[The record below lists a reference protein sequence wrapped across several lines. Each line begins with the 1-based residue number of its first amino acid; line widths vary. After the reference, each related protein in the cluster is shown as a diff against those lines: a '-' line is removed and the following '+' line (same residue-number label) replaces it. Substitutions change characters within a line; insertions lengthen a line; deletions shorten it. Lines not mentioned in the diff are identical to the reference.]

1 MSNLTTS
8 KEFSETRS
16 TLFKTSLSIS
26 SSTWRTTSNYVANTT
41 SQVRRRSSILLITAN
56 VPQSTSSKLHSLSS
70 ASFPSIAVSDD
81 SSLASHV
88 SPSKIS
94 SQSLIFFST
103 GNHSFSQTQTSE
115 SHISSHVYSSVFES
129 ANFSSPAKPFTS
141 SILLDVSSLLASD
154 STALGPNYSTSA
166 TSLMPRSPTMSTSSN
181 KLHLSTSSVM
191 SPIQTISSVS
201 LLASPR
207 GPHSSVATSAAHVPS
222 SQYSSVSKSATDFSL
237 VKSSRSSAVSI
248 STTILAQT
256 KVTGTTAMTSGLKSS
271 TANISVAS
279 SQSSFS
285 QSSQST
291 PSLKLSI
298 LSQSKILKSLKM
310 TTVRPSLSEQFI
322 SGTKTSQMKSHNTLT
337 KISSFNTKEAAVSS
351 ASVINNIFIQFD
363 GKLVLSPKSSFKK
376 KHNLKIFADSIE
388 NVLDTAL
395 NQANGFLYSK
405 VLVIT
410 QSNEDKYDCMFQI
423 IMRKSTS
430 ETAATLQGKINS
442 FNQTNG
448 FGHFMLH
455 SVETKVLS
463 SDDSSAETS
472 LYLWAIIVIAA
483 LGVLCF
489 LLLVAFI
496 CTQVCSL
503 FNCSYS
509 ITSANVDIFSYIF

>member
-1 MSNLTTS
+1 
-8 KEFSETRS
+8 
-16 TLFKTSLSIS
+16 
-26 SSTWRTTSNYVANTT
+26 
-41 SQVRRRSSILLITAN
+41 
-56 VPQSTSSKLHSLSS
+56 
-70 ASFPSIAVSDD
+70 
-81 SSLASHV
+81 
-88 SPSKIS
+88 
-94 SQSLIFFST
+94 
-103 GNHSFSQTQTSE
+103 
-115 SHISSHVYSSVFES
+115 
-129 ANFSSPAKPFTS
+129 
-141 SILLDVSSLLASD
+141 
-154 STALGPNYSTSA
+154 
-166 TSLMPRSPTMSTSSN
+166 MSTSSN
-181 KLHLSTSSVM
+181 KVHFSTSSVM
-191 SPIQTISSVS
+191 PPIQTISLVS

-207 GPHSSVATSAAHVPS
+207 GPHSGVATSAAHVSS
-222 SQYSSVSKSATDFSL
+222 SQYSSVSKSATVFSL

-256 KVTGTTAMTSGLKSS
+256 KLTGTTAMTSGLKSS

-279 SQSSFS
+279 SQSSF
-285 QSSQST
+285 QT

-298 LSQSKILKSLKM
+298 LSQSKILKSLKII
-310 TTVRPSLSEQFI
+310 TVRPSLSEQFI
-322 SGTKTSQMKSHNTLT
+322 SRTKTSQMKSHNTLT

-388 NVLDTAL
+388 SVLDTAL

-423 IMRKSTS
+423 IMRKSTL
-430 ETAATLQGKINS
+430 ETAATLQEKINT

-455 SVETKVLS
+455 SVETRVLS
-463 SDDSSAETS
+463 SHDSSAETS
-472 LYLWAIIVIAA
+472 LYLWAIIVIVA

-503 FNCSYS
+503 FNCFYS
-509 ITSANVDIFSYIF
+509 NKRK

>member
-1 MSNLTTS
+1 MSNLTTP

-26 SSTWRTTSNYVANTT
+26 STWGTTSNYVTNTT
-41 SQVRRRSSILLITAN
+41 SQVRRRSSTLLITVT

-81 SSLASHV
+81 LSLASHV

-94 SQSLIFFST
+94 SQSLIFLST

-115 SHISSHVYSSVFES
+115 SHVSSHVYSSVFERV
-129 ANFSSPAKPFTS
+129 NFSSPAKPFTS

-166 TSLMPRSPTMSTSSN
+166 ISLMPRSPTMSTSFN
-181 KLHLSTSSVM
+181 KPHFSTSSVM
-191 SPIQTISSVS
+191 SPIQTISSLS
-201 LLASPR
+201 LLASPP

-222 SQYSSVSKSATDFSL
+222 SQYSFVSKSATLFSL

-256 KVTGTTAMTSGLKSS
+256 KLTGTTAMTSGLKSS
-271 TANISVAS
+271 SANISAAS
-279 SQSSFS
+279 SQSSF
-285 QSSQST
+285 QT
-291 PSLKLSI
+291 PNSLKLSI
-298 LSQSKILKSLKM
+298 SSQSKILKSLKI

-322 SGTKTSQMKSHNTLT
+322 SETKTSQMKSHNTLT

-351 ASVINNIFIQFD
+351 ASVINNIFTQFD

-388 NVLDTAL
+388 SVLDTAL

-410 QSNEDKYDCMFQI
+410 QSNEDKYNCMFQI
-423 IMRKSTS
+423 IMRKSTL
-430 ETAATLQGKINS
+430 ETADTLKEKIIK
-442 FNQTNG
+442 FNQTDG

-455 SVETKVLS
+455 SVETS
-463 SDDSSAETS
+463 SHDSSAETS

-496 CTQVCSL
+496 CTQVCTL

-509 ITSANVDIFSYIF
+509 NKHKCRHF

>member
-1 MSNLTTS
+1 MSNLTTP

-26 SSTWRTTSNYVANTT
+26 STWGTTSNYVTNTT
-41 SQVRRRSSILLITAN
+41 SQVRQRSSTLLITVT

-70 ASFPSIAVSDD
+70 ASFPSIAVSND

-94 SQSLIFFST
+94 SQSLIFLST

-115 SHISSHVYSSVFES
+115 SHISSHVYSSVFEI

-141 SILLDVSSLLASD
+141 SILLDVSSLFASD
-154 STALGPNYSTSA
+154 STALRPNYSTSA
-166 TSLMPRSPTMSTSSN
+166 ISLMPRSPTMSTSSN
-181 KLHLSTSSVM
+181 KPHFSTSSVM
-191 SPIQTISSVS
+191 SPIQTISSLS
-201 LLASPR
+201 LLASSR

-222 SQYSSVSKSATDFSL
+222 SQYSSVSKSATHFSL

-256 KVTGTTAMTSGLKSS
+256 KLTGTTAMTSGLKSS

-279 SQSSFS
+279 SQSSF
-285 QSSQST
+285 QT

-298 LSQSKILKSLKM
+298 LSQSKILKSLKI
-310 TTVRPSLSEQFI
+310 TTVSSPLSEQFI

-388 NVLDTAL
+388 SVLDTAL

-423 IMRKSTS
+423 IMRKSTL
-430 ETAATLQGKINS
+430 ETAATLQGKINE

-448 FGHFMLH
+448 FGHFILH
-455 SVETKVLS
+455 SVETRDLS
-463 SDDSSAETS
+463 SHDSSAETS

-509 ITSANVDIFSYIF
+509 NKRKCRHF